1 MQFVFGKTCR
11 LCFQHKLRVETD
23 LKYSR
28 GKMLGVGCHN
38 YKEIEKDMIRAGS
51 SLVIAD
57 FLSDKVN
64 SLYV

>member
-1 MQFVFGKTCR
+1 
-11 LCFQHKLRVETD
+11 
-23 LKYSR
+23 
-28 GKMLGVGCHN
+28 MLGVGCHN

-64 SLYV
+64 SLYVWVSLGLQKNGSISEQPEVSSKQDMK